1 MNKWIIPSNL
11 KQYDV
16 IGAFQSLSELTWTQ
30 RFKSVE
36 VGDLVYIYVSSVS
49 AIKFCCEVAATNLGD
64 DSELIVEDEGFVRS
78 GEYLERETN
87 VFMRLKKIHEYDDQ
101 VLSLDILH
109 EHGLKGRI
117 QGARSLPEGVEAYID
132 SLEASDN
139 KADNTEQIDKESLQK
154 YVDAFISYELS
165 THNVDPRE
173 TLDGTIMRIKKE
185 EGYKKDIYKRI
196 RGELFTS
203 DSYSEVMMRSLAGGN
218 LVSHFQVH
226 NIVSSL
232 KENGT
237 EEFENALERLFN
249 GNNEKLAFD
258 EIVNVLGARFDVVG
272 FLFFLKDCDRF
283 LPVRSRLFDER
294 LALLGLKSELNG
306 NCTWEKYNQFNK
318 WIEEIRE
325 YLAAEVNSDITLLD
339 AHSFVWI
346 LPKLDEYLKNQKKDE
361 QLVEHTKYGKGV
373 VIADDGKTI
382 TIQFSNETK
391 KFDKKIVL
399 RNGLVTYL
407 DEEKDEIEDPVNSNS
422 LICLLKKSGIDVSK
436 TKLIRHAQSD
446 ENFKRCMDAGFV
458 YEYTRLQNRNNFK
471 DCDTWVVF
479 ISAEGTS
486 AVLYGCYKVNGEQ
499 PNTPDLTP
507 KGFPVPEM
515 FDGSVSYFDLEK
527 IDALDKYEGKLTIE
541 WGKGTQA
548 WNQWATN
555 DKTIISL
562 EGPEQKP
569 ETSPR
574 TYIVFQ
580 GSHYDKEYEEGYLF
594 APLYD
599 DKGDEPHHWLRLSE
613 LKPEDKVFHYV
624 RGYIRAISTVT
635 ASWVEAVRPDSIW
648 DDKGRLV
655 KCDPLVLDNPIKVAD
670 YTDDIIKHRKSLYSA
685 FNSSGGANRGYL
697 FELEPEIALIFESVA
712 GSGKP
717 IIHDTE
723 LEELIQ
729 DKPDV
734 ALENQIDEFFTHIGQ
749 YKEAEERNEA
759 LRKKFV
765 EDYTINAIQ
774 SFTKDQYVI
783 GKGTNDSFC
792 YRIEEELRELGD
804 MHGANSSKFG
814 MYYGKSGSDTEEK
827 YRMQKK
833 FGEDPDKALE
843 LIKEQIVN
851 LILAGE
857 TEDYDAIRE
866 CKLWPLFRGKILSTY
881 YPERYLAIFIDE
893 HLDYFISK
901 LSLDIPDSADV
912 LDKQACLVKWK
923 QSNIRLKDISMYLF
937 DSFLYS
943 TFGRP
948 LADIKN
954 AKDAQAQRDREY
966 PKQYAVSIKIKQTE
980 WMALLED
987 DDVFYASDIELLKKI
1002 YLEDNHATTL
1012 YDLSIKDGVQ
1022 SSTYIPQV
1030 VGLAKRISKAMN
1042 LDPIKRD
1049 DGSRVWWRIPF
1060 WGRRREDG
1068 HFEWKIRPDLA
1079 KALVKLYPELDLIG
1093 LNEEEDENLISDLK
1107 NSTMAEVDDTFEYT
1121 GGKKKKPAPVFTNGH
1136 KTYPRDRQVAI
1147 NALAHA
1153 HFKCEV
1159 DQEHPTFIRKRS
1171 DRPYTEPHHLV
1182 PMSFSDSFD
1191 VSLDREENIVSLCS
1205 NCHNEIH
1212 YGRDAKILIEKLYS
1226 DRKELL
1232 ESIGISI
1239 TFDELL
1245 EMYGIQ
1251 NR

>member
-1 MNKWIIPSNL
+1 ML
-11 KQYDV
+11 KM
-16 IGAFQSLSELTWTQ
+16 S
-30 RFKSVE
+30 
-36 VGDLVYIYVSSVS
+36 
-49 AIKFCCEVAATNLGD
+49 
-64 DSELIVEDEGFVRS
+64 
-78 GEYLERETN
+78 
-87 VFMRLKKIHEYDDQ
+87 
-101 VLSLDILH
+101 DIN
-109 EHGLKGRI
+109 I
-117 QGARSLPEGVEAYID
+117 
-132 SLEASDN
+132 N
-139 KADNTEQIDKESLQK
+139 NLQK

-173 TLDGTIMRIKKE
+173 TLDGTIMRIRNE
-185 EGYKKDIYKRI
+185 EGYKKDIYKKI

-203 DSYSEVMMRSLAGGN
+203 DSYSEVIMQSLAGGN
-218 LVSHFQVH
+218 LVNHFQVH
-226 NIVSSL
+226 TIVTSL

-237 EEFENALERLFN
+237 EDFENALERLFN

-258 EIVNVLGARFDVVG
+258 EIVNVIGARFDVVG

-294 LALLGLKSELNG
+294 LALLGIKAELSG

-318 WIEEIRE
+318 WIDEIRE

-339 AHSFVWI
+339 AHSFVWF
-346 LPKLDEYLKNQKKDE
+346 LPKLDEHLQNQEKKE

-373 VIADDGKTI
+373 VVADDGKTI
-382 TIQFSNETK
+382 AIQFYNETK

-399 RNGLVTYL
+399 KNGIVTYL
-407 DEEKDEIEDPVNSNS
+407 DDVKDETED
-422 LICLLKKSGIDVSK
+422 SG
-436 TKLIRHAQSD
+436 
-446 ENFKRCMDAGFV
+446 
-458 YEYTRLQNRNNFK
+458 
-471 DCDTWVVF
+471 
-479 ISAEGTS
+479 
-486 AVLYGCYKVNGEQ
+486 
-499 PNTPDLTP
+499 
-507 KGFPVPEM
+507 
-515 FDGSVSYFDLEK
+515 
-527 IDALDKYEGKLTIE
+527 
-541 WGKGTQA
+541 
-548 WNQWATN
+548 
-555 DKTIISL
+555 
-562 EGPEQKP
+562 
-569 ETSPR
+569 PR
-574 TYIVFQ
+574 TFIVFQ
-580 GSHYDKEYEEGYLF
+580 GSHYDTEYEEGYLF

-599 DKGDEPHHWLRLSE
+599 DKGDEPHHWSRLSD
-613 LKPEDKVFHYV
+613 LKPGDKVFHYV
-624 RGYIRAISTVT
+624 RGYIRAVSTVT
-635 ASWVEAVRPDSIW
+635 ATAIETVRPDSIW

-655 KCDPLVLDNPIKVAD
+655 KCDPLILDSPIRVAD
-670 YTDDIIKHRKSLYSA
+670 FIGDIIKYRKSLYSA

-697 FELEPEIALIFESVA
+697 FELEPEIASIFEKAIESGKSVA
-712 GSGKP
+712 
-717 IIHDTE
+717 HDTE

-734 ALENQIDEFFTHIGQ
+734 ALENQIDEFFIHLGEYT
-749 YKEAEERNEA
+749 EAEEKNEA
-759 LRKKFV
+759 LRKRFV
-765 EDYTINAIQ
+765 ENYTISAIQ
-774 SFTKDQYVI
+774 AFTKDQYVI

-792 YRIEEELRELGD
+792 YRIEEELRDLGD
-804 MHGANSSKFG
+804 MHGANSFKFG
-814 MYYGKSGSDTEEK
+814 MYYGKSGSDTAEK

-833 FGEDPDKALE
+833 FGDDPDKALE
-843 LIKEQIVN
+843 LIKEQIIN
-851 LILAGE
+851 LIKAGKA
-857 TEDYDAIRE
+857 EDYDAIRE
-866 CKLWPLFRGKILSTY
+866 CELWPLFRGKILSTY

-901 LSLDIPDSADV
+901 LSLDVPGDADV
-912 LDKQACLVKWK
+912 LDKQACLVNWK
-923 QSNIRLKDISMYLF
+923 RLNPRLKDISMFLF

-943 TFGRP
+943 TFGKP
-948 LADIKN
+948 LAEIKN
-954 AKDAQAQRDREY
+954 AKDIQAQRDRDY
-966 PKQYAVSIKIKQTE
+966 PKKYAVSLKIKQAE
-980 WMALLED
+980 WVDLLED
-987 DDVFYASDIELLKKI
+987 EDVFFDSDIELLKKI

-1012 YDLSIKDGVQ
+1012 YDLSIKDGVP

-1030 VGLAKRISKAMN
+1030 VGLAKRISKAKN
-1042 LDPIKRD
+1042 LPPIKGD

-1093 LNEEEDENLISDLK
+1093 LNEEEDDNLISDLK

-1136 KTYPRDRQVAI
+1136 KTYPRDRQIAV

-1159 DQEHPTFIRKRS
+1159 DEEHPTFIRKRS

-1239 TFDELL
+1239 ALDELL
-1245 EMYGIQ
+1245 EMYNIQ

>member
-1 MNKWIIPSNL
+1 MKKWIIPSNL

-16 IGAFQSLSELTWTQ
+16 IGAFQSLPELTWTQ
-30 RFKSVE
+30 RFKSVKI
-36 VGDLVYIYVSSVS
+36 GDLVYIYVSSPVS
-49 AIKFCCEVAATNLGD
+49 AIKYCCEVTATNLED
-64 DSELIVEDEGFVRS
+64 DSELIVDDEAFVRS

-101 VLSLDILH
+101 VLSMDILH

-117 QGARSLPEGVEAYID
+117 QGARSLPEGVEAFID
-132 SLEASDN
+132 SLETRDN
-139 KADNTEQIDKESLQK
+139 KTDITERIDKELLQK

-165 THNVDPRE
+165 AHNVDPRE
-173 TLDGTIMRIKKE
+173 TLDGTMMRIKKE
-185 EGYKKDIYKRI
+185 EGYKKEIYKKI

-203 DSYSEVMMRSLAGGN
+203 DTYSEVMMRSLAGGN

-249 GNNEKLAFD
+249 GNNEKLAFE
-258 EIVNVLGARFDVVG
+258 EIVNVIGARFDVVG

-306 NCTWEKYNQFNK
+306 NCTWEKYNHFNK
-318 WIEEIRE
+318 WIDEIRD
-325 YLAAEVNSDITLLD
+325 YLVTEVNSDITLLD
-339 AHSFVWI
+339 AHSFVWV
-346 LPKLDEYLKNQKKDE
+346 LPILDEYLKNQKKNE
-361 QLVEHTKYGKGV
+361 QLVEHTKYGRGV
-373 VIADDGKTI
+373 VIEDDGKTI
-382 TIQFSNETK
+382 TIQFSGETK

-407 DEEKDEIEDPVNSNS
+407 DEEKDEKDNPKDSNS
-422 LICLLKKSGIDVSK
+422 LISLLKNAGIDLSR

-458 YEYTRLQNRNNFK
+458 FEYTCVQNKNNFK
-471 DCDTWVVF
+471 DCDIWVVF
-479 ISAEGTS
+479 ISAESTS
-486 AVLYGCYKVNGEQ
+486 AVLYGCYQVKGEQ
-499 PNTPDLTP
+499 PNIPDLTP
-507 KGFPVPEM
+507 EGFPVPEM
-515 FDGSVSYFDLEK
+515 FDGRVSYFDLKK
-527 IDALDKYEGKLTIE
+527 IDVLSQYEGKLTIE

-548 WNQWATN
+548 WSQWATN
-555 DKTIISL
+555 DKEIITF
-562 EGPEQKP
+562 EGFEKKD
-569 ETSPR
+569 
-574 TYIVFQ
+574 V
-580 GSHYDKEYEEGYLF
+580 
-594 APLYD
+594 
-599 DKGDEPHHWLRLSE
+599 
-613 LKPEDKVFHYV
+613 
-624 RGYIRAISTVT
+624 
-635 ASWVEAVRPDSIW
+635 
-648 DDKGRLV
+648 
-655 KCDPLVLDNPIKVAD
+655 
-670 YTDDIIKHRKSLYSA
+670 DI
-685 FNSSGGANRGYL
+685 
-697 FELEPEIALIFESVA
+697 ELE
-712 GSGKP
+712 
-717 IIHDTE
+717 D
-723 LEELIQ
+723 LIQ

-734 ALENQIDEFFTHIGQ
+734 ALKNQLDDFFMHVGE
-749 YKEAEERNEA
+749 YREAEERNEV

-765 EDYTINAIQ
+765 KDYTINTIQ

-804 MHGANSSKFG
+804 MHGANSFKFG
-814 MYYGKSGSDTEEK
+814 MYYGKSGSDTEGK

-833 FGEDPDKALE
+833 FGVDPDKALE

-866 CKLWPLFRGKILSTY
+866 CELWPLFRGKILSTY
-881 YPERYLAIFIDE
+881 YPERYLAIFIDD

-901 LSLDIPDSADV
+901 LSLDIPDNADV

-923 QSNIRLKDISMYLF
+923 QSNTQLKDISMYLF
-937 DSFLYS
+937 DRFLYS

-948 LADIKN
+948 LAEIKN
-954 AKDAQAQRDREY
+954 AKDAQAQRDRDY
-966 PKQYAVSIKIKQTE
+966 PKDYAVSIKIKQSE
-980 WMALLED
+980 WMELLED
-987 DDVFYASDIELLKKI
+987 DDVFYESDIELLKKI
-1002 YLEDNHATTL
+1002 YMEDNHATTL

-1022 SSTYIPQV
+1022 PSTYIPQV
-1030 VGLAKRISKAMN
+1030 VGLAKRISKSMS

-1079 KALVKLYPELDLIG
+1079 KALLKLYPELDLIG

-1121 GGKKKKPAPVFTNGH
+1121 GGKKKKPTPVFMNGH
-1136 KTYPRDRQVAI
+1136 KTYPRDRQIAI

-1159 DQEHPTFIRKRS
+1159 DEMHPTFIRKKS

-1212 YGRDAKILIEKLYS
+1212 YGRDAMVLIEKLYS

-1232 ESIGISI
+1232 ESIGITI
-1239 TFDELL
+1239 TLDELL
-1245 EMYGIQ
+1245 EMYGIKK
-1251 NR
+1251 RK